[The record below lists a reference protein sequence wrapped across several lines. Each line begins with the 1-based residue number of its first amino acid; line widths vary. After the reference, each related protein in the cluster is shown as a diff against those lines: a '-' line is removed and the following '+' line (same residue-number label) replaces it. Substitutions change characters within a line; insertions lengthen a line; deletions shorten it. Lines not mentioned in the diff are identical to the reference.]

1 MRARPRPRHGW
12 LAPTASPHA
21 LARWGWLKARRS
33 SGRNPASTEARA
45 VRSPDAH
52 GLSQEASPRA
62 IGALSLHD
70 ATRVAELRARGAC
83 LGRASSGRR
92 AGVERGRAR
101 AGALERSRL
110 GPRTTCSWVRGRA
123 SGGASGPSVE
133 RILLRLNVLSS
144 CINFLLASP
153 KSNQLILLK
162 EIGECIFRALGRVLE
177 RWRPREAAD
186 PVRDVEKPENG
197 LDESGEYCRHRRKQV
212 GPSPQILS

>member
-21 LARWGWLKARRS
+21 LARWGGSRHAAAQGTTLRRPRRARY
-33 SGRNPASTEARA
+33 GARKLTA
-45 VRSPDAH
+45 
-52 GLSQEASPRA
+52 LSQVASPRA

-123 SGGASGPSVE
+123 SGGASGHKEEVRPVLGPQAGVE
-133 RILLRLNVLSS
+133 
-144 CINFLLASP
+144 LAS
-153 KSNQLILLK
+153 S
-162 EIGECIFRALGRVLE
+162 GRARAGALE
-177 RWRPREAAD
+177 ACAYACACAYAYAYACANHGVAAPRYSVGKQQRAERARAQ
-186 PVRDVEKPENG
+186 VRLHP
-197 LDESGEYCRHRRKQV
+197 LA
-212 GPSPQILS
+212 L

>member
-21 LARWGWLKARRS
+21 LARWGGSRHAAAQGTTLRRPRCARY
-33 SGRNPASTEARA
+33 GARKLTA
-45 VRSPDAH
+45 
-52 GLSQEASPRA
+52 LSQVASPRA

-110 GPRTTCSWVRGRA
+110 GPRTTCSWVSGRA
-123 SGGASGPSVE
+123 SGGASGGASSGSRPSQVGWLE
-133 RILLRLNVLSS
+133 ARRGSGRTLLVSEWSR
-144 CINFLLASP
+144 FASRRGFDDR
-153 KSNQLILLK
+153 SH
-162 EIGECIFRALGRVLE
+162 GDRAALGPRS
-177 RWRPREAAD
+177 RPR
-186 PVRDVEKPENG
+186 
-197 LDESGEYCRHRRKQV
+197 RREV
-212 GPSPQILS
+212 CVWTCVTSISSASFDNLPLTVCALRCAP

>member
-12 LAPTASPHA
+12 LAPTASPRA
-21 LARWGWLKARRS
+21 LARWCGSRHAAAQGTTLRRPRRARC
-33 SGRNPASTEARA
+33 GARKFTA
-45 VRSPDAH
+45 
-52 GLSQEASPRA
+52 LSRVASPRA

-83 LGRASSGRR
+83 LGRA
-92 AGVERGRAR
+92 RAR
-101 AGALERSRL
+101 ALEPASSAGALERSRL
-110 GPRTTCSWVRGRA
+110 GPRTTCSWVSGRA

-133 RILLRLNVLSS
+133 RIFLRLNVLSS

-177 RWRPREAAD
+177 RWRPREK
-186 PVRDVEKPENG
+186 RKPR
-197 LDESGEYCRHRRKQV
+197 LPRLPRS
-212 GPSPQILS
+212 